1 MHFFGEVDFDCTL
14 KSELCELPVLG
25 TNDKKIKVDLSI
37 VEKKGKV
44 GVVQAEKNEWQ
55 FEEGYY
61 ICEYILF
68 CEYDEIEFLR
78 TASGTGLL
86 IRKNNKTGF
95 YTLTATSE
103 DKNSHIFC
111 DELFPCVYNKIEY
124 VGGYPAYFNLYKE
137 NNVMKY
143 NVLTKEMTLE
153 MRKKYD

>member
-25 TNDKKIKVDLSI
+25 SNDKKVKADLSI
-37 VEKKGKV
+37 VEKNGKV
-44 GVVQAEKNEWQ
+44 GLVQAERNEWW

-78 TASGTGLL
+78 TASGTGLM
-86 IRKNNKTGF
+86 IRKNENIGF
-95 YTLTATSE
+95 YLITAASE

-111 DELFPCVYNKIEY
+111 DELFPCV
-124 VGGYPAYFNLYKE
+124 
-137 NNVMKY
+137 
-143 NVLTKEMTLE
+143 
-153 MRKKYD
+153 